1 MEDKQIIE
9 LYWKRDE
16 TAIVRCQERYGSY
29 CGVIARNILQSPQ
42 DAEECVNDVW
52 LAAWDSI
59 PPQRP
64 ANLAAY
70 LAKLTRNR
78 AIDRW
83 RSLHREKRGG
93 DSIPLAL
100 EELAEVLPAEEDPE
114 RCLLGKELGRAVNGF
129 LAGLSAK
136 ERNVF
141 LCRYW
146 YFDSIGDIAQRFSFS
161 EEKVKSMLFRT
172 RKKLLKTLGEE
183 GLL

>member
-70 LAKLTRNR
+70 LGKLTRNR

-114 RCLLGKELGRAVNGF
+114 RRLLGKELGRAVNGF

-146 YFDSIGDIAQRFSFS
+146 YFDGIAAISAAFGYSPS
-161 EEKVKSMLFRT
+161 KVKSMLHRT
-172 RKKLLKTLGEE
+172 RKKLKSYLEQE